1 MLHLALLLQQFIGY
15 ELLPIILKQSLSWQ
29 VYNEKTELPELSSWV
44 SLTVRWEGR
53 IQEKVSISPF
63 PGQLLWRCLE
73 VLLYRHQ
80 GCHGSP
86 TDLLSPWTLVLSWGC
101 SSTLPL
107 AGSLLITGLER
118 EVKFSRWD
126 SYFSYAAVLWET
138 LKTSI
143 DTSLTEETWDL
154 ELHASNWVSVRRLR
168 KKSKEVSPISFD
180 TLPSVEYSSLSG
192 TTLWISNLA
201 VCFIFTLFCFCSS
214 VSLLLSTPLVK
225 MRKIHLT
232 FTSHC

>member
-1 MLHLALLLQQFIGY
+1 MRQEERMFHLAPRLQQFIGY
-15 ELLPIILKQSLSWQ
+15 ELLPIILRRSLSWQ
-29 VYNEKTELPELSSWV
+29 VYNEKTELLELSSWV

-53 IQEKVSISPF
+53 IQEKGSISPF

-80 GCHGSP
+80 GCHGGP

-107 AGSLLITGLER
+107 AGSWLITGLGR

-126 SYFSYAAVLWET
+126 SYFPYAAVLWET

-143 DTSLTEETWDL
+143 DTSLTDGRHE
-154 ELHASNWVSVRRLR
+154 
-168 KKSKEVSPISFD
+168 I
-180 TLPSVEYSSLSG
+180 LSYTHPTG
-192 TTLWISNLA
+192 
-201 VCFIFTLFCFCSS
+201 FQ
-214 VSLLLSTPLVK
+214 
-225 MRKIHLT
+225 
-232 FTSHC
+232 